1 MIPTDTIMSTFEL
14 LLDHTTDIAAIGT
27 LAYLAMNGHLS
38 GVLVGAITTVAV
50 GKRYYQAKRATGTS

>member
-1 MIPTDTIMSTFEL
+1 MTDTSLVTTI
-14 LLDHTTDIAAIGT
+14 LDHTTDIAAIGT